1 MRKII
6 LVLFLS
12 IISHTFGIALPNT
25 TTIYIVRHAEKDI
38 SDPKNQNP
46 ELNEDGKL
54 RAIALSE
61 KLINQ
66 KIDVVFSSK
75 FKRTKQT
82 GQAVADHNGIL
93 IQEYDAQA
101 YEELSNLIKSNY
113 KNKNILIIGHSN
125 TVLEIIES
133 FGVSCPML
141 ALTDSD
147 YDYFFE
153 IKIDHLGN
161 AALNSSQYGAPHR
174 SLN

>member
-6 LVLFLS
+6 LVLLLS
-12 IISHTFGIALPNT
+12 IISNTFGIALPNIT
-25 TTIYIVRHAEKDI
+25 SIYIVRHAEKDI
-38 SDPKNQNP
+38 SEPKNQDP
-46 ELNEDGKL
+46 ELNDDGKL
-54 RAIALSE
+54 RAIALSD

-82 GQAVADHNGIL
+82 GQAVATQNSIL

-101 YEELSNLIKSNY
+101 YKELSNLIKSTY
-113 KNKNILIIGHSN
+113 TNKNILIIGHSN

-133 FGVSCPML
+133 FGVSRPVP
-141 ALTDSD
+141 ALTDND

-153 IKIDHLGN
+153 IKIDHLGK
-161 AALNSSQYGAPHR
+161 AVLSISQYGAAHR
-174 SLN
+174 SL

>member
-12 IISHTFGIALPNT
+12 IISHTIGIALPNS

-38 SDPKNQNP
+38 SDPKNQDP

-54 RAIALSE
+54 RAKALSK

-66 KIDVVFSSK
+66 KIDAVFTSK
-75 FKRTKQT
+75 FKRNKQT
-82 GQAVADHNGIL
+82 GQAVATQNGIL
-93 IQEYDAQA
+93 IQEYDAHA
-101 YEELSNLIKSNY
+101 YKELSNLIKSKY

-133 FGVSCPML
+133 FGVSRPMP

-153 IKIDHLGN
+153 IKIDHLGK
-161 AALNSSQYGAPHR
+161 AVLSTSQYGAAHR
-174 SLN
+174 SL